1 MQFIDIHTHSN
12 KKTESL
18 NIINVFPED
27 IDTIKKNRFYS
38 LGLHPWEVLN
48 VNIEE
53 QLTVIKNYAE
63 KPNILAIGE
72 TGLDKYKEAFDLQLK
87 VFLRQIKIAGDHNKP
102 VIIHCVRAYSELLE
116 IFKKK
121 ELKIPVIIHRY
132 SGNKTIADQLLKYN
146 CYLSFGHELFNSK
159 SKSARVFKNIPNANI
174 FLETDDS
181 ALSIFEICQKASE
194 LKKIN
199 IEDLKVIINNNF
211 TKCFGNLF
219 N

>member
-1 MQFIDIHTHSN
+1 MIYTHSN